1 MKIYIIAGEA
11 SGDLHGSNLIKAIN
25 KIKPDVKFRCWG
37 GDKMHKAGAKIV
49 KHIKD
54 LAFMGFI
61 EVLLNLRTILN
72 NISFCKRDIIN
83 YSPDAIVLIDYPG
96 FNIRISTWAKTRGI
110 PVYYYISPQIW
121 AWKQSRVY
129 KLKSSVEKIYTIL
142 PFEKEFYKKFNMD
155 VEYVGHP
162 LLEEILNY
170 LNKIKSKSSFIDKN
184 NLLNKPIIAILPGS
198 RKQEINVKLPLMLKA
213 AREYNQYQ
221 IIVAGAPNIDQKI
234 YYKYGLKEESLIY
247 GNTYEIITY
256 ADAAIVT
263 SGTATLETALLGTP
277 EVVCYKGSRVSYL
290 IARLLIKVKYI
301 SLVNLIM
308 NKQIVVELIQ
318 NECTPKQISKELN
331 LLLNNFSYREKM
343 LNSFTE
349 LRTKLGE
356 DGASQK
362 VAQSLIYDL
371 SNHKR

>member
-155 VEYVGHP
+155 VEYVGRR
-162 LLEEILNY
+162 
-170 LNKIKSKSSFIDKN
+170 S
-184 NLLNKPIIAILPGS
+184 
-198 RKQEINVKLPLMLKA
+198 
-213 AREYNQYQ
+213 AR
-221 IIVAGAPNIDQKI
+221 DLRS
-234 YYKYGLKEESLIY
+234 YK
-247 GNTYEIITY
+247 
-256 ADAAIVT
+256 
-263 SGTATLETALLGTP
+263 
-277 EVVCYKGSRVSYL
+277 
-290 IARLLIKVKYI
+290 
-301 SLVNLIM
+301 
-308 NKQIVVELIQ
+308 
-318 NECTPKQISKELN
+318 
-331 LLLNNFSYREKM
+331 
-343 LNSFTE
+343 
-349 LRTKLGE
+349 
-356 DGASQK
+356 
-362 VAQSLIYDL
+362 
-371 SNHKR
+371 